1 MSELSAAA
9 RDLLPKSEDEF
20 GTVAYWDAFYEKRGD
35 AVFHWYVDGD
45 RGAALVEAALGE
57 GAGERLVVNLGCGT
71 CEVPQALAAQW
82 RGPQRLRV
90 LSVDTSEACVEKS
103 RVAQRGSD
111 LVALDFAVTDALT
124 LPHVA
129 DASVDVVFDKGLI
142 DALHPRDDERSRSRM
157 TTLFATLRRVLRPGG
172 RVVVVSMVQ
181 GHVRA
186 LLERECAQD
195 WSINAAPA
203 IVDRAALV
211 PVCLLLEAF
220 APIKD
225 RDVTRAL
232 RSQLEALAGAA
243 PAEQEHALAQL
254 ADATAA
260 LRFPT
265 LAAGDDALIAG
276 DRVPAW
282 AKLWAAVDER
292 IAALKPETRVRV
304 VELNFGLRGSRNGV
318 AAAGEVAARLRKVA
332 GVRWAREPA
341 PRPLAFGVHA
351 VVGAAAVGEHDDADA
366 VRDLLGEALGCEA
379 VDDDAASTSSES
391 DAEDA
396 PLRVAWP
403 EVVSLRSGQV
413 R

>member
-1 MSELSAAA
+1 
-9 RDLLPKSEDEF
+9 
-20 GTVAYWDAFYEKRGD
+20 
-35 AVFHWYVDGD
+35 
-45 RGAALVEAALGE
+45 
-57 GAGERLVVNLGCGT
+57 
-71 CEVPQALAAQW
+71 
-82 RGPQRLRV
+82 
-90 LSVDTSEACVEKS
+90 
-103 RVAQRGSD
+103 
-111 LVALDFAVTDALT
+111 
-124 LPHVA
+124 
-129 DASVDVVFDKGLI
+129 
-142 DALHPRDDERSRSRM
+142 M

-220 APIKD
+220 KPIKD

-232 RSQLEALAGAA
+232 RSQLKALAGAA

-282 AKLWAAVDER
+282 AELWAAVDER

-366 VRDLLGEALGCEA
+366 VRDLLGEALGCES

-403 EVVSLRSGQV
+403 EVVSVRSGQV